1 MDVWIDGWVDGGWVD
16 RWVGGCMRGWVGGW
30 MVGDDEGEM
39 CGTGLNYKLCFVC
52 LRRSLMIMI
61 CYHVTE

>member
-1 MDVWIDGWVDGGWVD
+1 MDGWLDGW
-16 RWVGGCMRGWVGGW
+16 MGGW
-30 MVGDDEGEM
+30 MDAWVGDDQSEM

-52 LRRSLMIMI
+52 LRCSLMIMI